1 MLLDLLVAH
10 LPDAEVWAYGSR
22 VNGHAHEGSDLD
34 LVVRN
39 PDRLDQPQRQ
49 LYLLRD
55 ALTESNLPI
64 LVEVLDWARIPEDMR
79 REIERQHLVI
89 TTPVS
94 ATAVAESRAK
104 CRVDTDRVSV
114 TKSAGRVDGTRGF
127 GMDVNL

>member
-1 MLLDLLVAH
+1 MPKLDLPPVYRQMLLDLLGAH

-22 VNGHAHEGSDLD
+22 VNGQAHDGSDLD

-79 REIERQHLVI
+79 NEIERQYVVVA
-89 TTPVS
+89 TPVPT
-94 ATAVAESRAK
+94 TAVAETRAK
-104 CRVDTDRVSV
+104 Y
-114 TKSAGRVDGTRGF
+114 GTT
-127 GMDVNL
+127 